1 MFVLYSESTFMY
13 PIAMN
18 GKTKN
23 NEKSTSV
30 GFISLG
36 CPKNMVDSE
45 KMLALIA
52 EAGFVIDYDTENAD
66 IVVINTC
73 GFIKPAAD
81 EALETIGHA
90 IRKKRKGK
98 IQKVIV
104 AGCLAERMK
113 EKLLEEF
120 PTIDAI
126 VCLGA
131 RDEIVNIIKNV
142 LSGETQKI
150 CKSPEDWATKVQLDA
165 DRLLITSA
173 HWAYL
178 RISEGC
184 DRNCSF
190 CTIPSIKGKFRSKP
204 LDAIVAE
211 AKQLA
216 DSGIVEVSVIAQD
229 CTYWGRDL
237 GEKDGLLKVISELEK
252 IEKLKW
258 IRLMYLNPTGISD
271 ELIEA
276 ISKSKKVL
284 HYIDMPIQHVN
295 NDILKAMHRPDTK
308 EKIAALIERIRKGIS
323 DVVLRTT
330 VIVGFPGE
338 TEQQYNEL
346 LDFVK
351 QTKFDA
357 LGCFGFWPEQG
368 TKAAELGA
376 QLSQKIKDKRVEK
389 LMLAQQKIV
398 FEKNNS
404 LKGKIIECLIDENP
418 DEQLAIG
425 RYYGQAPHIDSLCY
439 INKCDKPAG
448 SFVKAKIISYKDY
461 DLLTEIV

>member
-1 MFVLYSESTFMY
+1 MKKEQKQS
-13 PIAMN
+13 
-18 GKTKN
+18 
-23 NEKSTSV
+23 SV

-66 IVVINTC
+66 VVVINTC

-81 EALETIGHA
+81 EAMETISHVLA
-90 IRKKRKGK
+90 KKRKGK
-98 IQKVIV
+98 IKKVIV

-113 EKLLEEF
+113 EKLLEKF
-120 PTIDAI
+120 PNIDAM

-131 RDEIVNIIKNV
+131 RDNIANV
-142 LSGETQKI
+142 VKDVLEDKQERI
-150 CKSPEDWATKVQLDA
+150 HKSPANWESIIQSDA
-165 DRLLITSA
+165 DRLLVTSA

-190 CTIPSIKGKFRSKP
+190 CTIPSIRGKFRSKP
-204 LDAIVAE
+204 LETIVEE

-216 DSGIVEVSVIAQD
+216 DSGIVEISVIAQD

-237 GEKDGLLKVISELEK
+237 GEKEGLIKVITELEK

-271 ELIEA
+271 ELIDVV
-276 ISKSKKVL
+276 SKSKKVL
-284 HYIDMPIQHVN
+284 HYIDMPIQHIN

-308 EKIAALIERIRKGIS
+308 EKISGLIEKIRKVIS

-351 QTKFDA
+351 SIKFDA
-357 LGCFGFWPEQG
+357 LGCFAFWPEEG
-368 TKAAELGA
+368 TKAAELKGKI
-376 QLSQKIKDKRVEK
+376 QEKIKQKRLEK
-389 LMLAQQKIV
+389 LMLAQQRIV
-398 FEKNNS
+398 FEKNQA
-404 LKGKIIECLIDENP
+404 LKGQTFECLIDENQE
-418 DEQLAIG
+418 DQLAVG
-425 RYYGQAPHIDSLCY
+425 RYYGQAPHIDSVCF
-439 INKCDKPAG
+439 IGRCDEPAG
-448 SFVKAKIISYKDY
+448 SFVKAKITGFKDY
-461 DLLTEIV
+461 DLLTEKI

>member
-1 MFVLYSESTFMY
+1 MTIES
-13 PIAMN
+13 
-18 GKTKN
+18 KTQ
-23 NEKSTSV
+23 EQTSV

-66 IVVINTC
+66 VVVINTC
-73 GFIKPAAD
+73 GFIQPAID
-81 EALETIGHA
+81 EALETISHSLA
-90 IRKKRKGK
+90 HKRKGK
-98 IQKVIV
+98 IKKVVV
-104 AGCLAERMK
+104 AGCLAERMQ
-113 EKLLEEF
+113 EKLLEKL
-120 PTIDAI
+120 PQIDAV

-131 RDEIVNIIKNV
+131 RDEIVNVIKN
-142 LSGETQKI
+142 LDSRFRGNDTEGGNDIESRAQKLY
-150 CKSPEDWATKVQLDA
+150 KSPANWENTIQLDS
-165 DRLLITSA
+165 DRLLITSS

-184 DRNCSF
+184 DRNCAF

-204 LDAIVAE
+204 LEEIIKE

-216 DSGIVEVSVIAQD
+216 DTGIVEISVIAQD
-229 CTYWGRDL
+229 CTYWGTDL
-237 GEKDGLLKVISELEK
+237 GEKDGLIKVISELEK

-271 ELIEA
+271 ELIETIA
-276 ISKSKKVL
+276 KSKKIL
-284 HYIDMPIQHVN
+284 HYIDMPIQHIN

-308 EKIAALIERIRKGIS
+308 EKIAALIEKIRKNIP

-351 QTKFDA
+351 QTQFDA
-357 LGCFGFWPEQG
+357 LGCFAFWPEPG
-368 TKAAELGA
+368 TKAAELKN
-376 QLSQKIKDKRVEK
+376 QILHKIKDKRVEK
-389 LMLAQQKIV
+389 LMLAQQKIA
-398 FEKNNS
+398 FDKNKA
-404 LKGKIIECLIDENP
+404 LKGQIIECLIDENEA
-418 DEQLAIG
+418 DQLAVG
-425 RYYGQAPHIDSLCY
+425 RYHGQAPHIDSLCF
-439 INKCDKPAG
+439 IGRCSEPAG
-448 SFVKAKIISYKDY
+448 SIVKTKVIGFKDY
-461 DLLTEIV
+461 DLLVEAQT

>member
-1 MFVLYSESTFMY
+1 MT
-13 PIAMN
+13 IN
-18 GKTKN
+18 T
-23 NEKSTSV
+23 EKQEQISV

-66 IVVINTC
+66 VVVINTC
-73 GFIKPAAD
+73 GFIQPAVD
-81 EALETIGHA
+81 EAIETISNTLAH
-90 IRKKRKGK
+90 KRKGK
-98 IQKVIV
+98 VKKVVV
-104 AGCLAERMK
+104 AGCLAERMQ
-113 EKLLEEF
+113 EKLLEQL
-120 PTIDAI
+120 PQIDAV

-131 RDEIVNIIKNV
+131 RDEIVNVIKNV
-142 LSGETQKI
+142 CRVGFSPRGITDKI
-150 CKSPEDWATKVQLDA
+150 HKSPENWESKIQLDS
-165 DRLLITSA
+165 DRLLISSS

-184 DRNCSF
+184 DRNCAF

-204 LDAIVAE
+204 LDEIVKE
-211 AKQLA
+211 AKQLV
-216 DSGIVEVSVIAQD
+216 DSGIVEISVIAQD

-237 GEKDGLLKVISELEK
+237 GETDGLLKVVSELEK

-271 ELIEA
+271 ALIEKIA
-276 ISKSKKVL
+276 QSKKVL
-284 HYIDMPIQHVN
+284 HYIDMPIQHIN

-308 EKIAALIERIRKGIS
+308 EKIAALIEKIRKGIS

-346 LDFVK
+346 LDFIK
-351 QTKFDA
+351 ATKFDA
-357 LGCFGFWPEQG
+357 LGCFAFWPEPG
-368 TKAAELGA
+368 TRAAELKGKI
-376 QLSQKIKDKRVEK
+376 QQKIKDKRVEK

-398 FEKNNS
+398 FAKNNS
-404 LKGKIIECLIDENP
+404 LKDKTIECLIDEN
-418 DEQLAIG
+418 EEGQAAVG
-425 RYYGQAPHIDSLCY
+425 RYYGQAPHIDSLCF
-439 INKCDKPAG
+439 INNCDLPAG
-448 SFVKAKIISYKDY
+448 NFVQVKVTDFKDY
-461 DLLTEIV
+461 DLIAYSV